1 MSATSTRTI
10 SMAFSAGAITATPSA
25 AAATNLNSPA
35 AIAAPITL
43 APGDNTIP
51 VPTGGAVTKAV
62 TIVKPAGN
70 VATIKLK
77 GAGGDTGIV
86 VDPTDPDSFSLGAS
100 QVNII
105 LNASTT
111 VTGLVLIW
119 S

>member
-43 APGDNTIP
+43 APGDNTIT
-51 VPTGGAVTKAV
+51 VPTGGTVPTAV
-62 TIVKPAGN
+62 TIVKPTGN
-70 VATIKLK
+70 TSTIKIK
-77 GAGGDTGIV
+77 GAGADTGV
-86 VDPTDPDSFSLGAS
+86 KLHLTDPDSISLDPTQATF
-100 QVNII
+100 I

-111 VTGLVLIW
+111 VTGLVLVW